1 MIKAH
6 YQLPLLLFAVALLA
20 VGCVVLAGYGAWKYA
35 SHKDSR
41 TQIEWSQSTSTT
53 PGPSPSAGE
62 AASRSVLNRSGPRQA
77 VAVPAARRESAQSKN
92 AQRTNTVPADAPAE
106 AELPMPSPTRRSDVP
121 PDPATAALELA
132 QRQLL
137 IPVRGI
143 ETHELWDTYPDPRS
157 GGRVHQALDIMA
169 PRGTPVLATDDGQIA
184 QLLSSK
190 LGGISLYLYDSS
202 ESYCFYYA
210 HLDRYAEGLEEGAT
224 IRRGEVLGYV
234 GSTGNAPN
242 HAPHLHFSIH
252 IRNEEGRCWR
262 GQTVNPYPILRYGDT
277 ES

>member
-6 YQLPLLLFAVALLA
+6 YQLPLLLITIALLA
-20 VGCVVLAGYGAWKYA
+20 VGAVVLSGYGAWKYA
-35 SHKDSR
+35 SHADSAPPI
-41 TQIEWSQSTSTT
+41 QGSAAAEDSTPEARDATSPT
-53 PGPSPSAGE
+53 PEG
-62 AASRSVLNRSGPRQA
+62 SVERSGSRRA
-77 VAVPAARRESAQSKN
+77 VAVPATQRQS
-92 AQRTNTVPADAPAE
+92 RTQQPEVPT
-106 AELPMPSPTRRSDVP
+106 PSPTRRSDVP
-121 PDPATAALELA
+121 PDAATATLELA

-143 ETHELWDTYPDPRS
+143 EPDELWDTYPDPRS

-169 PRGTPVLATDDGQIA
+169 PRGTPVLAADDGQVA

-210 HLDRYAEGLEEGAT
+210 HLDRYARGLEKGET
-224 IRRGEVLGYV
+224 VRRGDVLGYV

-262 GQTVNPYPILRYGDT
+262 GETVNPYPILRYGAA

>member
-6 YQLPLLLFAVALLA
+6 YQLPLLLLSIALLA
-20 VGCVVLAGYGAWKYA
+20 VGLVVLSGYGAWKYVTRE
-35 SHKDSR
+35 DSSTEIR
-41 TQIEWSQSTSTT
+41 WSEPAQDAAPAAETT
-53 PGPSPSAGE
+53 PSSPAGSAVE
-62 AASRSVLNRSGPRQA
+62 RSGPRQA
-77 VAVPAARRESAQSKN
+77 VAVPAAQRQRLAQESETPSSS
-92 AQRTNTVPADAPAE
+92 PA
-106 AELPMPSPTRRSDVP
+106 RRSDVP
-121 PDPATAALELA
+121 PDTATAALELA

-143 ETHELWDTYPDPRS
+143 EPDELWDTYPDPRS

-169 PRGTPVLATDDGQIA
+169 PRGTPVLAADDGQVA

-190 LGGISLYLYDSS
+190 LGGISLYLYDASQ
-202 ESYCFYYA
+202 SYCFYYA
-210 HLDRYAEGLEEGAT
+210 HLDRYADGLEEGDT
-224 IRRGEVLGYV
+224 IRRGDVLGYV

-262 GQTVNPYPILRYGDT
+262 SETVNPFPILRYAGVGAK
-277 ES
+277 